1 LKEEERD
8 GSRVCVCGGGLGFGL
23 VWWVVVLVY
32 GVFGVRVCCF
42 FFFLMVGFKTLVK
55 SLKPRDKANL
65 SLPI

>member
-1 LKEEERD
+1 MGYL
-8 GSRVCVCGGGLGFGL
+8 GLEF
-23 VWWVVVLVY
+23 VV
-32 GVFGVRVCCF
+32 F

>member
-1 LKEEERD
+1 MGYL
-8 GSRVCVCGGGLGFGL
+8 GLEF
-23 VWWVVVLVY
+23 VV
-32 GVFGVRVCCF
+32 

>member
-1 LKEEERD
+1 MWWW
-8 GSRVCVCGGGLGFGL
+8 SRVWFGL
-23 VWWVVVLVY
+23 VGG
-32 GVFGVRVCCF
+32 GVGLWGIGGNRLLF

>member
-1 LKEEERD
+1 MWWW
-8 GSRVCVCGGGLGFGL
+8 SRVWFGL

-32 GVFGVRVCCF
+32 GVFGVRVCC